1 MPRKTK
7 AGTNI
12 YKERSQ
18 RTFPSRTKVVRYRYF
33 LEMKRASKEFKGISL
48 KGA

>member
-1 MPRKTK
+1 MQPGKTK
-7 AGTNI
+7 VGTNI

-18 RTFPSRTKVVRYRYF
+18 RTFPSRTEVVRYF
-33 LEMKRASKEFKGISL
+33 LEMKRASNEFKGVSL